1 MRLMSSS
8 TASRIVRL
16 RPYAPI
22 ADGSVQTLEV
32 QVECTASVLNLQYSL
47 SADLDR
53 LKIPAPKPMRRADEL
68 WKHTCFEAFLRSAT
82 GTGYCEVNI
91 APSTEWAVYSFDD
104 YRQGMKP
111 ANVPQP
117 PVIAVDRSVGRLTV
131 DVQIDLKV
139 LPPSRALALTAV
151 LEHEGGSLSYWSL
164 QHPAAK
170 PDFHHPD
177 GFVFQIQEVAP

>member
-1 MRLMSSS
+1 MSSS
-8 TASRIVRL
+8 TASRTVRL
-16 RPYAPI
+16 KPYATI
-22 ADGSVQTLEV
+22 TDGSVQSLEV
-32 QVECTASVLNLQYSL
+32 QVEYTGGLLNLRYSL
-47 SADLDR
+47 SADLSR
-53 LKIPAPKPMRRADEL
+53 LKIPALKPMRRADEL
-68 WKHTCFEAFLRSAT
+68 WKHTCFETFLRAAT
-82 GTGYCEVNI
+82 GTGYCEVNV
-91 APSTEWAVYSFDD
+91 APSTEWAMYSFDD

-117 PVIAVDRSVGRLTV
+117 PVIAVDRSAHGLTV
-131 DVQIDLKV
+131 DVQLDLKV

-177 GFVFQIQEVAP
+177 GFALQIQEIAS